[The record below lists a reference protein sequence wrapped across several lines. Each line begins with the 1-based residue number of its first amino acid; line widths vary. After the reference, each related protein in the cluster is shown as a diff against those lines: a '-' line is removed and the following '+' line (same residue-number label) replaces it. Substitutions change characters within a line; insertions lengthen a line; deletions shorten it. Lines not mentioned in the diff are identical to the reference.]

1 VFNRPLLGAICV
13 AAVAVLAYA
22 ALAWRPAIAPVEPP
36 AAQSFAP
43 ELVARGKMLASA
55 GNCATCH
62 TAAGGPAFAGG
73 YAMPT
78 PFGTIHTTNITPDR
92 ETGIG
97 QWSLAAFTRALREGV
112 ARDGKHLFPA
122 FPYDHFAILTDQ
134 DVGALYAYL
143 MTVPPVKARTPANT
157 VPFPLDI
164 RALQAGWKMIYFKPE
179 PYRPDASKSEEWNRG
194 AYLAE
199 GLTHCGACHTPR
211 NILGAEEVGHPYN
224 GALVD
229 GEWIAWPLSVSVS
242 PLRWSKE
249 EFVTYLKGGTTAH
262 GRALGPMGPVVQSLA
277 ALPDSDIQAI
287 AAYFADMNR
296 TASARPDALAAEVL
310 ARARRNVGTANDR
323 GRQLYYAAC
332 ASCHDDGGST
342 PLATPSKLMLNS
354 ALWYSW
360 PNNFVL
366 AVLNGVGAP
375 GDAPGPMMPPF
386 RRALSDAEILAIG
399 DYLRHSRL
407 NLPMWPVD
415 RYQVDRMRG
424 VVFPKPK
431 TPAQ

>member
-1 VFNRPLLGAICV
+1 VFNRSLLGAICV
-13 AAVAVLAYA
+13 AAVATLAYA

-36 AAQSFAP
+36 APQSFAP
-43 ELVARGKMLASA
+43 NLVAKGKILASA

-62 TAAGGPAFAGG
+62 TAAGGQAFAGG
-73 YAMPT
+73 YAMAT
-78 PFGTIHTTNITPDR
+78 PFGTIYTTNITPDR

-134 DVGALYAYL
+134 DIGALYAYL
-143 MTVPPVKARTPANT
+143 TTVPPVKAKAPGNT

-179 PYRPDASKSEEWNRG
+179 PFRPEPSKSEEWNRG

-199 GLTHCGACHTPR
+199 GLAHCGACHTPR

-224 GALVD
+224 GSLVD
-229 GEWIAWPLSVSVS
+229 GRWIAWPLSVSIA
-242 PLRWSKE
+242 PLRWSTE
-249 EFVTYLKGGTTAH
+249 EFFTYLKGGTTVH
-262 GRALGPMGPVVQSLA
+262 GRALGPMGPVVKSLA

-296 TASARPDALAAEVL
+296 TASSRPEALAAEVL
-310 ARARRNVGTANDR
+310 ARSRTKARAANEH
-323 GRQLYYAAC
+323 GRKMYYAAC
-332 ASCHDDGGST
+332 ASCHDDGGSI
-342 PLATPSKLMLNS
+342 PLATRSQLMLNS

-366 AVLNGVGAP
+366 TVLNGVGGP
-375 GDAPGPMMPPF
+375 DDAPGPIMPPF
-386 RRALSDAEILAIG
+386 RNALSNGDILAIG
-399 DYLRHSRL
+399 DYLRQSRL
-407 NLPMWPVD
+407 NLPTWPNE
-415 RYQVDRMRG
+415 RYQIDRLRE
-424 VVFPKPK
+424 
-431 TPAQ
+431 TPPH